1 LPLFGCL
8 ILVPVLLLRA
18 RSVAAQVG
26 STGLAFLG
34 TTWLATAM
42 GTLLAVD
49 RPLALLLFQSV
60 VLLCLT
66 IFFAAV
72 TWYYAWLATSSPPQ
86 AAHGAAEHPQ

>member
-1 LPLFGCL
+1 
-8 ILVPVLLLRA
+8 
-18 RSVAAQVG
+18 
-26 STGLAFLG
+26 
-34 TTWLATAM
+34 
-42 GTLLAVD
+42 
-49 RPLALLLFQSV
+49 LLLFQSV

>member
-1 LPLFGCL
+1 
-8 ILVPVLLLRA
+8 VLLLRA
-18 RSVAAQVG
+18 RSVAGQIG
-26 STGLAFLG
+26 GTGLAFLG

-42 GTLLAVD
+42 GTLLPVD

-72 TWYYAWLATSSPPQ
+72 TWSYAWLATSSPPQ
-86 AAHGAAEHPQ
+86 AAHGAAEHP